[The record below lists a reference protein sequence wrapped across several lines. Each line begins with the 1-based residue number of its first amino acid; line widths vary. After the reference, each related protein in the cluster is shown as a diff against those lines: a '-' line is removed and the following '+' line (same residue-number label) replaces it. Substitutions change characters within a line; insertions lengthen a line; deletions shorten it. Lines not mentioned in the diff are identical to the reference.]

1 MKLDINIR
9 LLFSVLFLILLT
21 STFYPT
27 NSNALDPF
35 TTLDSDNSEHRNVEC
50 SGNAARPLALPGTTN
65 CELTP
70 DVQKLTFLRLDL
82 CTAKP
87 TGPTVSATVDR
98 TNCSTFFKND
108 SGAEVSVQKGVGT
121 SIGTSSDYSAVP
133 HGTYTYGVVTMSNVF
148 KYTSSVTFTDIMKD
162 FNENTGSTTCVT
174 RPGSVSPVYGFSNGL
189 SFAEGNVTCAEG
201 AVASEISIGVNTLT
215 MNKVGNH
222 CRHLVNFTGTNGIVS
237 AYGLEADDTLVT
249 GVGDTTVGN
258 ARDEIRNGATGCTHS
273 TDNGISKIL
282 GIMEFGSPLVI
293 GPRTAGIQISYN
305 NTRGLTLNDG
315 GGSNVIYLW
324 DVSFFDF
331 TMTTKVRRS
340 RGAWN

>member
-35 TTLDSDNSEHRNVEC
+35 TTLDSDNPEHRNVEC
-50 SGNAARPLALPGTTN
+50 SGNATRPLALPGTTN

-70 DVQKLTFLRLDL
+70 DVQKITFLRLDL

-87 TGPTVSATVDR
+87 TGPTVDATVDR

-148 KYTSSVTFTDIMKD
+148 KYTSSVTFTDTMKD

-215 MNKVGNH
+215 MNEGN
-222 CRHLVNFTGTNGIVS
+222 CRHLVNFTGTNGIVA
-237 AYGLEADDTLVT
+237 AYALEADDTLVT
-249 GVGDTTVGN
+249 GVGVSPNGT
-258 ARDEIRNGATGCTHS
+258 DEIRNGETGCTHS